1 LREECWP
8 RIFEN
13 RVLKRILGP
22 VRDEVTWDWSRF
34 YDEELHDLYFSQEL
48 K

>member
-1 LREECWP
+1 M
-8 RIFEN
+8 FEN

-22 VRDEVTWDWSRF
+22 ESDEVTWDWSKF
-34 YDEELHDLYFSQEL
+34 YDELHDLYFSQKL

>member
-1 LREECWP
+1 M
-8 RIFEN
+8 FEN

-22 VRDEVTWDWSRF
+22 DRDEVSCDWSRF
-34 YDEELHDLYFSQEL
+34 YDEEVHDLYFSQEL